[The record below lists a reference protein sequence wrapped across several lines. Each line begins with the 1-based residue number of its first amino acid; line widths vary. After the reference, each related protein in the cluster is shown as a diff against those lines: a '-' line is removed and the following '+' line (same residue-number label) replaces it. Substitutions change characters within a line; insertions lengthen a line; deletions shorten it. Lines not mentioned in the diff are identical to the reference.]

1 MHSQAT
7 HFAFSFRQEIY
18 RDKAETL
25 LHLQVRQERL
35 QPDLVLLGTNERL
48 DHLLDT
54 SEMVLALEKSG
65 EIFIYS
71 FFETIDNGKKDEA
84 IMMMDPS
91 FVGDDQA
98 KEMWRSNFAS
108 LDLIRVVRII
118 PEPEKKWHEGK
129 ALFEVT
135 IFSRPDPGKGFF
147 GWEEGFD
154 TRWISLV
161 RTGNSWKIAEIA
173 TGP

>member
-1 MHSQAT
+1 
-7 HFAFSFRQEIY
+7 
-18 RDKAETL
+18 
-25 LHLQVRQERL
+25 
-35 QPDLVLLGTNERL
+35 
-48 DHLLDT
+48 
-54 SEMVLALEKSG
+54 
-65 EIFIYS
+65 
-71 FFETIDNGKKDEA
+71 
-84 IMMMDPS
+84 MMDPS

-118 PEPEKKWHEGK
+118 PESEKKWHNGNP
-129 ALFEVT
+129 LFEVT
-135 IFSRPDPGKGFF
+135 IFTRPDPGKGSF

-161 RTGNSWKIAEIA
+161 TEGDGWKITEIA